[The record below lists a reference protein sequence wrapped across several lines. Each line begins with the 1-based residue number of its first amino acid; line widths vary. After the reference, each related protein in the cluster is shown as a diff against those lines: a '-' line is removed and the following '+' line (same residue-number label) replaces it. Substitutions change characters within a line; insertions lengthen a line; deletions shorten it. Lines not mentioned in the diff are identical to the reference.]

1 MSESEF
7 VETEGASFTIG
18 AQGLSIGQ
26 NDQRIELTPR
36 GAWDLLELLDK
47 HRGELVQP
55 MHPEPMDTDQQ
66 ILEFATQYVS
76 TSYDVGSFRIDRHSR
91 APHPNEGNY
100 PDEWEV
106 LVSWGKDDFTLAI
119 RMYDELTVIGING
132 VEPPESEYAR
142 QVAQEQKAMEAD
154 MHATAQSKQEWQD
167 SRTASDETPGAGQ
180 I

>member
-1 MSESEF
+1 MGESEF

-36 GAWDLLELLDK
+36 GAWDLLELLDR
-47 HRGELVQP
+47 HRVELLQP
-55 MHPEPMDTDQQ
+55 VHPEAMGTDQQ

-76 TSYDVGSFRIDRHSR
+76 TSYDVGTFSIDRCSR
-91 APHPNEGNY
+91 APQEEGDS
-100 PDEWEV
+100 PDEWKV
-106 LVSWGKDDFTLAI
+106 LVSWGNDEFTLAI
-119 RMYDELTVIGING
+119 KMFDELTVIGIDG

-154 MHATAQSKQEWQD
+154 MHDIANSKQEWYD
-167 SRTASDETPGAGQ
+167 SRTAGDETPGAGQ